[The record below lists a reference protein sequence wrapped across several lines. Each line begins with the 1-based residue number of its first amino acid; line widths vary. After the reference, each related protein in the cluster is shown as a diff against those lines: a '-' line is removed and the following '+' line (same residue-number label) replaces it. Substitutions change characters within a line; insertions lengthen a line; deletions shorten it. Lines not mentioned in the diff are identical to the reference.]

1 MSAKGQKW
9 SKKKK
14 AITGGVAALL
24 VVAALGANAAAMA
37 SRDAASDALGVT
49 TGAAETG
56 NITQSVSG
64 SGSLTA
70 DKATNVLVPADLVVE
85 QVLVKEGDTVEEGT
99 PIAKVSAA
107 SVREKQLAIEEN
119 IDSLQKQRDDLGS
132 DTEHYDLKKQVLQ
145 EQIDDLKA
153 DRDRMNALQ
162 DTLTLVSDTAGV
174 VGKVN
179 LYENTKTG
187 QASLKEQ
194 GTTPQET
201 DTKKQDAPST
211 GNVASI
217 TQTSATPAQEAPIAT
232 AGYGA
237 RSASPAAA
245 EKLASQFGPT
255 AVVPATPQAE
265 RAVAGSAPSRVG
277 QRIALPVTT
286 TAYSDSVPAAST
298 STGSQA
304 VLPAVAMAST
314 SAVPAATAHAFTVD
328 QAVGKEGELDQQD
341 ATGSDSQ
348 PKRDAGS
355 EATTPDT
362 GDGGK
367 TGGGGAPQP
376 QAPPASGTDN
386 GSGGTTPPTPDNPA
400 APTQLHGKFELNIAP
415 PATGAVPQ
423 AELVLGD
430 DAPYTAEVT
439 WAPEAD
445 VFAPQTQYTCTVR
458 LTAKDGYCF
467 TPDASKLDVSVPNST
482 DGAFEPL
489 DLDDDG
495 IAETLKVTAVFPA
508 TAAAQESPSPDNSE
522 LPADAGAI
530 DLGGYDMGG
539 SYGLGSGDSSSLTQ
553 PGSSYSDTEAIAI
566 TVTPNDKMF
575 LDIKVDELDILKVT
589 TDQQAEVKLD
599 ALGDETFTGTILKI
613 DDGTGDAAANA
624 GEGATVKYTVRIE
637 VPRDDRMRY
646 GMTGKAE
653 IVVAEAKDV
662 VLVPIDA
669 VSDIDGQ
676 SVVYTSVDDKGT
688 LDSPV
693 NVTTGVSDGT
703 NVEVTEGLSAGD
715 AICYVP
721 AVEGDDEQLYY

>member
-1 MSAKGQKW
+1 MGAKGQKW

-24 VVAALGANAAAMA
+24 VVAALGASAAAMA
-37 SRDAASDALGVT
+37 SRDVASDALGVT
-49 TGAAETG
+49 TGTAETG

-64 SGSLTA
+64 SGSLAA

-85 QVLVKEGDTVEEGT
+85 QVLVKEGDTVEAGT

-119 IDSLQKQRDDLGS
+119 IDSLQKQMDDLGS

-145 EQIDDLKA
+145 GQIDDLKA
-153 DRDRMNALQ
+153 DRDQMNALQ

-194 GTTPQET
+194 NTTPQET
-201 DTKKQDAPST
+201 DTKQQETPPT
-211 GNVASI
+211 GDVAYI
-217 TQTSATPAQEAPIAT
+217 TQTSASATQENPTAT

-245 EKLASQFGPT
+245 EKPASQFGPT
-255 AVVPATPQAE
+255 AVGPTTPQAE
-265 RAVAGSAPSRVG
+265 CAIAGSTPSRVG
-277 QRIALPVTT
+277 QRIALSVTT
-286 TAYSDSVPAAST
+286 AAYSSSVPAASA

-304 VLPAVAMAST
+304 VLPAAMAGT
-314 SAVPAATAHAFTVD
+314 SAVPAATTAAFTVD
-328 QAVGKEGELDQQD
+328 QAVGKESKLDQRD

-355 EATTPDT
+355 EAATSDT
-362 GDGGK
+362 GNGDK
-367 TGGGGAPQP
+367 TGGGGAPQL
-376 QAPPASGTDN
+376 QAPPASDTGN
-386 GSGGTTPPTPDNPA
+386 GGNGTTPPAPDNPDN
-400 APTQLHGKFELNIAP
+400 PTQLYGKFELKIARP
-415 PATGAVPQ
+415 VTGAVPQ
-423 AELVLGD
+423 AELALDD
-430 DAPYTAEVT
+430 DAPYTAEIT

-467 TPDASKLDVSVPNST
+467 APDVSKLDVSVPNST

-508 TAAAQESPSPDNSE
+508 TAAAEEPPSPDSSE

-539 SYGLGSGDSSSLTQ
+539 SYGLGGSDSSSLTQ

-613 DDGTGDAAANA
+613 DDGTGNAAASA

-688 LDSPV
+688 LGSPV

>member
-1 MSAKGQKW
+1 MGAKGQKW

-14 AITGGVAALL
+14 AITGGIAALL
-24 VVAALGANAAAMA
+24 VVAALGAGAAAMA
-37 SRDAASDALGVT
+37 SRDVASDALGVT
-49 TGAAETG
+49 TGTAETG

-70 DKATNVLVPADLVVE
+70 DNATNVLVPADLVVE
-85 QVLVKEGDTVEEGT
+85 QVLVKEGDTVEAGT
-99 PIAKVSAA
+99 PIAKVSAT

-119 IDSLQKQRDDLGS
+119 IDSLQKQMDDLGS
-132 DTEHYDLKKQVLQ
+132 GTEHYDLKKQVLQ
-145 EQIDDLKA
+145 GQIDNLKA
-153 DRDRMNALQ
+153 DRDQMNALQ
-162 DTLTLVSDTAGV
+162 DTLTLTSDTSGV

-194 GTTPQET
+194 NTTPQET
-201 DTKKQDAPST
+201 DTKQQETPPT
-211 GNVASI
+211 GDVAYI
-217 TQTSATPAQEAPIAT
+217 TQTSASATQENPTAT

-245 EKLASQFGPT
+245 EKPASQFGPT
-255 AVVPATPQAE
+255 AVGPPIPQAE
-265 RAVAGSAPSRVG
+265 RAIAGSTSSKAG
-277 QRIALPVTT
+277 QRIALSVTT
-286 TAYSDSVPAAST
+286 AAYSSSVPAASA

-304 VLPAVAMAST
+304 VLPAAMAGT
-314 SAVPAATAHAFTVD
+314 SAVPAATTAAFTVD
-328 QAVGKEGELDQQD
+328 QAIGKESELDQRD

-348 PKRDAGS
+348 PKRDADS
-355 EATTPDT
+355 EAATSDT

-367 TGGGGAPQP
+367 AGGEDTPQP
-376 QAPPASGTDN
+376 TTTPPASGANN
-386 GSGGTTPPTPDNPA
+386 GGNGTTPPAPDNPI
-400 APTQLHGKFELNIAP
+400 QLHGKFELKIARP
-415 PATGAVPQ
+415 VTGAVPQ
-423 AELVLGD
+423 AELALDD
-430 DAPYTAEVT
+430 DAPYTAEIT

-467 TPDASKLDVSVPNST
+467 APDVSKLDVSVPNST

-508 TAAAQESPSPDNSE
+508 TAAAEEPPSPDSSE

-539 SYGLGSGDSSSLTQ
+539 SYGLGGSDSSSLTQ

-613 DDGTGDAAANA
+613 DDGTGNAAASA

-688 LDSPV
+688 LGSPV